1 MVFVILKTNKTLTL
15 KQQRYLK
22 DLISD
27 ILLSEGY
34 KNIIMQFETNQVIYL
49 NKKMRDC
56 ITLNCIFENKIKDIN
71 VDVLKDKMCNEIS
84 KITSVEKES
93 IFISSKFE

>member
-27 ILLSEGY
+27 LILSNGY
-34 KNIIMQFETNQVIYL
+34 SDVIMQFETSQVIYL

-56 ITLNCIFENKIKDIN
+56 ITLNCIFEHEIKDIN
-71 VDVLKDKMCNEIS
+71 VDEFSDEICNKISEI
-84 KITSVEKES
+84 TLVEKES
-93 IFISSKFE
+93 IFVSLTIY